1 MCGIIGFIG
10 DENVTPIIVKGLR
23 RMEYRGYDSAGLS
36 IRTNEGLR
44 VIKSVGK
51 INDLANVEDLNAISG
66 YTGIG
71 HTRWATH
78 GKVNLENA
86 HPLSSCAGEM
96 SVVHNGIISNFQTLK
111 KELEK
116 EGHTFRSS
124 TDSEVIIHL
133 FEKYF
138 KIGND
143 IKDAVLKTVNRLE
156 GSFAFAIMLRDGEDI
171 VGARC
176 GTPLILGL
184 GNNGNFLTSDILGFI
199 EYTDKAIFL
208 ENKEIVVLGK
218 HHFEISD
225 FEGNLVAK
233 EVTQVAW
240 EFGTPTKEKYS
251 HFTLK
256 EILEQPLALERVISQ
271 DQKPIDLFCKKLK
284 TRAKVVITGSGTSY
298 HAGLYAK
305 YVMRETAKISCDVV
319 VSSEF
324 KSQDVDHDTSVL
336 VLSQSGETA
345 DALRATQIAKDAGC
359 QVLSIVN
366 VVGSSLA
373 RESDISLPLNCG
385 PEVGVA
391 ATKSFT
397 SQLALIY
404 IIASRIGIGDDS
416 LITSIPQKVES
427 ILGEAE
433 RIKKLVNGYT
443 EARDFY
449 YIARSIHIPI
459 ALEGALKMKELSYVH
474 AEGMAAGELKHGP
487 LALITQGTPVVV
499 INPTDDSYQETL
511 DNVVELKARGAKVI
525 GISTVSHEVYDDFIP
540 IPKVHPLL
548 SPIIEVVPLQLIAYY
563 AAVKM
568 GQDPDYPRNLAKSV
582 TVN

>member
-1 MCGIIGFIG
+1 MCGIIGFVG
-10 DENVTPIIVKGLR
+10 DKNAAPIIVKGLR
-23 RMEYRGYDSAGLS
+23 RMEYRGYDSAGLG
-36 IRTNEGLR
+36 ILTNDGLR
-44 VIKSVGK
+44 VIRSVGK
-51 INDLANVEDLNAISG
+51 INDLANVQDLNAISG
-66 YTGIG
+66 HIGVG

-78 GKVNLENA
+78 GKVTVENA
-86 HPLSSCAGEM
+86 HPLSSCHGEM
-96 SVVHNGIISNFQTLK
+96 SVVHNGIISNFQQLK

-116 EGHTFRSS
+116 DGHKFKSS

-138 KIGND
+138 SSGND
-143 IKDAVLKTVNRLE
+143 VKGALLKTVNRLK
-156 GSFAFAIMLRDGEDI
+156 GSFAFAIILREEENI
-171 VGARC
+171 VGARS
-176 GTPLILGL
+176 GTPLIIGL
-184 GNNGNFLTSDILGFI
+184 DNMGSFLTSDILGFI
-199 EYTDKAIFL
+199 EFTDKAVFL
-208 ENKEIVVLGK
+208 ENNEVVVLGK
-218 HHFEISD
+218 RQFEVSD
-225 FEGNLVAK
+225 FEGNRIAK
-233 EVTQVAW
+233 DVTQVAW
-240 EFGTPTKEKYS
+240 EFGSPTKEKYS

-256 EILEQPLALERVISQ
+256 EILEQPLALKRVLSQ
-271 DQKPIDLFCKKLK
+271 DQEQVELFCKRLK
-284 TRAKVVITGSGTSY
+284 TKAKVVITGSGTSY
-298 HAGLYAK
+298 HAGLYARYIMK
-305 YVMRETAKISCDVV
+305 TIAKISCDVI

-324 KSQDVDHDTSVL
+324 YPQDVDQDTSLL

-345 DALRATQIAKDAGC
+345 DALRATRIARDAGC

-366 VVGSSLA
+366 VTGSSLV

-397 SQLALIY
+397 SQLALLY
-404 IIASRIGIGDDS
+404 LIASRMGIGDDN
-416 LITSIPQKVES
+416 LLASIPHEVEAV
-427 ILGEAE
+427 LGEAQKIE
-433 RIKKLVNGYT
+433 KLVSGYT
-443 EARDFY
+443 DARDFY

-511 DNVVELKARGAKVI
+511 DNAIELKARGAKVI
-525 GISTVSHEVYDDFIP
+525 GISTVSNEVYDDFIS
-540 IPKVHPLL
+540 IPQVHPSL
-548 SPIIEVVPLQLIAYY
+548 SPIIEVIPLQLIAYY
-563 AAVKM
+563 TAIKA

>member
-1 MCGIIGFIG
+1 VCGIIGFIG
-10 DENVTPIIVKGLR
+10 DENATPVIVKGLR

-51 INDLANVEDLNAISG
+51 INDLAKVQDLNAISG

-78 GKVNLENA
+78 GKVNLENT
-86 HPLSSCAGEM
+86 HPLSSCDGEM

-116 EGHTFRSS
+116 EGHTFKSD

-138 KIGND
+138 KSGNG
-143 IKDAVLKTVNRLE
+143 IKDSLLKTVNRLE
-156 GSFAFAIMLRDGEDI
+156 GSFAFAIMLRDEERI

-184 GNNGNFLTSDILGFI
+184 GNSGSFLTSDILGFI
-199 EYTDKAIFL
+199 EFTDKAIFL
-208 ENKEIVVLGK
+208 ENREIVVLGK
-218 HHFEISD
+218 HQFEVSD

-256 EILEQPLALERVISQ
+256 EILEQLALERVISQ
-271 DQKPIDLFCKKLK
+271 DQEQVDLFCKKLK
-284 TRAKVVITGSGTSY
+284 TKDKVVITGSGTSY

-305 YVMRETAKISCDVV
+305 YIMKDKAKIPCDVV

-324 KSQDVDHDTSVL
+324 KSQDVDQDTSVL

-345 DALRATQIAKDAGC
+345 DALRATQIAKDSGC

-373 RESDISLPLNCG
+373 RESDISLPLKCG

-404 IIASRIGIGDDS
+404 LIASRMGIGDDS
-416 LITSIPQKVES
+416 LIASIPQKVKS

-433 RIKKLVNGYT
+433 RIEKLVNSYI

-499 INPTDDSYQETL
+499 INPTDDSYQATL
-511 DNVVELKARGAKVI
+511 DNAVELKARGAKVI

-540 IPKVHPLL
+540 IPEVHPSL
-548 SPIIEVVPLQLIAYY
+548 SPIIEVVPLQFIAYY